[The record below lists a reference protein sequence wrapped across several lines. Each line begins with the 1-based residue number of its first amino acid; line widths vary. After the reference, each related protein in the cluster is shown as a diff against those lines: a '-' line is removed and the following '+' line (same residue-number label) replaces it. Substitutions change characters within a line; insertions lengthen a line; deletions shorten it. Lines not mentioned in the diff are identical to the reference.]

1 MTIKQYV
8 FYVLEN
14 YPESRSNDEVLVN
27 LVFHEY
33 AQDHSL
39 SVLMVNDTVK
49 GLGLLPSIRSIIRQR
64 QRIQAK
70 HPELTDKK
78 AVAERAALEEE
89 YREEYLSDTDSDLL
103 SNLTLDI
110 EALDIDSLVEDSEL
124 DFPELVIDPDQL
136 TF

>member
-39 SVLMVNDTVK
+39 SVRMVNDTVK

-124 DFPELVIDPDQL
+124 DFPELEIDPDQL
-136 TF
+136 MF